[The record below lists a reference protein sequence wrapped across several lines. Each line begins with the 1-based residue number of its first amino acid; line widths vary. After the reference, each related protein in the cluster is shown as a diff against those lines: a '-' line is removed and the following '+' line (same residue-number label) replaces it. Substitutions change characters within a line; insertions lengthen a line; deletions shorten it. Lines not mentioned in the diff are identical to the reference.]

1 MPFWH
6 CRFVGGS
13 VDLPPTALLAS
24 LTESW
29 DLAVGPEITA
39 GRAVAAGYYGLG
51 DAEGGG
57 KGTRLV
63 LIPCLCAS
71 VASARSTLARAAV
84 PCRGS
89 IVAALNQPR
98 NGATRWVIPMASAFC
113 MYHMPLG

>member
-29 DLAVGPEITA
+29 DLAVGPGIKA

-57 KGTRLV
+57 
-63 LIPCLCAS
+63 
-71 VASARSTLARAAV
+71 
-84 PCRGS
+84 
-89 IVAALNQPR
+89 
-98 NGATRWVIPMASAFC
+98 
-113 MYHMPLG
+113 